1 MIISRYGV
9 KLIRVR
15 REHLELIRYWR
26 NTNKIRMVME
36 YQEFITQRMQRQW
49 FNSLNFFSDFY
60 FVIEFQEN
68 LVGLIHTSKVDWKNK
83 TAQSGLFIW
92 EDTCLGSPVPIMA
105 SVNLLDAF
113 FDFFNLDSFEAKVK
127 HDNFVALTYNK
138 FLGFEEIKEEER
150 KEFIHITLSNRD
162 YAKNSAIIKNHF
174 DDTDKSKLRIQLSN
188 EDLEKFENAGIALKL
203 HERTF
208 ELEMLS

>member
-1 MIISRYGV
+1 
-9 KLIRVR
+9 
-15 REHLELIRYWR
+15 
-26 NTNKIRMVME
+26 MVME

-49 FNSLNFFSDFY
+49 FNSLDFFSDFY

-68 LVGLIHTSKVDWKNK
+68 LVGLIHTSKVDWKNR

-113 FDFFNLDSFEAKVK
+113 FDFLNLESFEAKVK

-138 FLGFEEIKEEER
+138 FLGFEENIAEAK
-150 KEFIHITLSNRD
+150 KEFIHITLSKSN
-162 YAKNSAIIKNHF
+162 YFKNSAIIKNHF

-188 EDLEKFENAGIALKL
+188 EDLEKFESSGIALKL
-203 HERTF
+203 HQETF
-208 ELEMLS
+208 EIEMLG